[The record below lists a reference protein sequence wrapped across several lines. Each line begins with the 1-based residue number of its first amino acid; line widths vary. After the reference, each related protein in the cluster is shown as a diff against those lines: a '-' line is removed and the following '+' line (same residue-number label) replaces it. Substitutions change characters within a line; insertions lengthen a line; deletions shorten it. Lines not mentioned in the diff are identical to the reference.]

1 MASHDFIPQGS
12 LMLEPVAV
20 FLTPLLVAAI
30 VARYE
35 QHAMIIRASRF
46 ADAVLA
52 SRWLPPVCGL
62 ISAFLMAW
70 VWSGS
75 HFIPNIADESAYV
88 LQAEI
93 FSKGTW
99 SLAARPLPEFFEQM
113 HVFVTPFVASKYF
126 PGQSFLLVPGIL
138 VGFRPLVPLLLIFG
152 SGLLIVALSRR
163 ITNGWVALLVWAVWT
178 TARANLRF
186 LPTYFSETTTVF
198 LWLLGWWALYDWYLR
213 PRRRTLILLSLCIAW
228 ALITRPLTG
237 LVFAVPAI
245 TVTVWSARRRGL
257 LLQIRYALLV
267 GGAVICIVPLWS
279 KFTTGHW
286 SQTPQSLYT
295 RTYMPWDAI
304 GFGLDSTPPLRA
316 MPANQRSEIE
326 RFMALHQSH
335 TVGSLPHDAIVRL
348 VGLHSDVFTT
358 WRAGLAGYFLLGLLS
373 LSPIFAIGGITALLL
388 FVAYLSYAHPGF
400 WTIYYLEAL
409 PVVAMITVLGF
420 VLAMTWMGR
429 NMERGGESSESASA
443 RHGEREGAGSLI
455 GIVLAIALL
464 VGSLPVV
471 RSERAIRSR
480 SAALRLG
487 LWDVMARLPTPCNL
501 LIVRD
506 ERKAPRTMVTNDADP
521 AHARTW
527 LVNDLGSENVRLQEL
542 VPDRAA
548 YLIDVNA
555 RTLIALP
562 PVQDDPARP
571 HPPRLTCP

>member
-1 MASHDFIPQGS
+1 MAPDDFISPDG
-12 LMLEPVAV
+12 LMLELVAV
-20 FLTPLLVAAI
+20 FLTPFIVAA
-30 VARYE
+30 VAIRYE
-35 QHAMIIRASRF
+35 GHATVIRASRF

-62 ISAFLMAW
+62 ISALLMAW

-75 HFIPNIADESAYV
+75 HFIANIADESAYV

-93 FSKGTW
+93 FARGAW

-126 PGQSFLLVPGIL
+126 PGQSLLLVPGIL
-138 VGFRPLVPLLLIFG
+138 VGFHPLVPLLLIFG
-152 SGLLIVALSRR
+152 SGFLIVVLSRR
-163 ITNGWVALLVWAVWT
+163 ITNGWAALLVWAVWT

-186 LPTYFSETTTVF
+186 LPSYLSETTTVF

-245 TVTVWSARRRGL
+245 TVAVWSARRRSRLADIG
-257 LLQIRYALLV
+257 YALLV
-267 GGAVICIVPLWS
+267 GGAVICIVPVWS
-279 KFTTGHW
+279 RFTTGQW
-286 SQTPQSLYT
+286 SRTPQSLYT
-295 RTYMPWDAI
+295 RTYMPWDVI
-304 GFGLDSTPPLRA
+304 GFGLDSTPPLRT
-316 MPANQRSEIE
+316 MPANQTREIE
-326 RFMALHQSH
+326 GFMALHQSH
-335 TVGSLPHDAIVRL
+335 TVGSLPRDAMVRL
-348 VGLHSDVFTT
+348 VGLHADVFTT
-358 WRAGLAGYFLLGLLS
+358 WRAGLVGYFILGLIS
-373 LSPIFAIGGITALLL
+373 LSPVVAIGGITALLL
-388 FVAYLSYAHPGF
+388 FVAYLPYAHPGF

-420 VLAMTWMGR
+420 MLAMTWMRR
-429 NMERGGESSESASA
+429 NMERGGESPESASG
-443 RHGEREGAGSLI
+443 RHGEREGAGSLV

-464 VGSLPVV
+464 AGSLPVV
-471 RSERAIRSR
+471 RSERAIHTRSG
-480 SAALRLG
+480 ALRLG
-487 LWDVMARLPTPCNL
+487 LWDVMARLPTPNNL
-501 LIVRD
+501 LFVRD

-527 LVNDLGSENVRLQEL
+527 LVNDLGSENVRLQAL

-555 RTLIALP
+555 KTLLALP
-562 PVQDDPARP
+562 PVQDGRAR
-571 HPPRLTCP
+571 